1 MKKKTLEERLA
12 SDILTDNKALNHYAQ
27 CKSCIFRDK
36 RMIEGE
42 EYGYDKCVCRIYGR
56 ISAMRSN
63 QQTPDFFPYIPVEL
77 NDKPDEIYENTA
89 QCEYYEQEKQK
100 K

>member
-1 MKKKTLEERLA
+1 MIK
-12 SDILTDNKALNHYAQ
+12 NK
-27 CKSCIFRDK
+27 
-36 RMIEGE
+36 

-56 ISAMRSN
+56 ISAMRTN
-63 QQTPDFFPYIPVEL
+63 QTYPDFFPYIPVEL
-77 NDKPDEIYENTA
+77 NDKPDEVYENTA